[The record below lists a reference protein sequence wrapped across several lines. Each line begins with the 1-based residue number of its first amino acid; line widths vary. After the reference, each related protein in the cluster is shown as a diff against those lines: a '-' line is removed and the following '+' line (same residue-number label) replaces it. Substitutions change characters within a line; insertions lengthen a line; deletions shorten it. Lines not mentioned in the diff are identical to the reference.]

1 MKIYLTALF
10 LGLFIVSCSVKQTVK
25 EGDEMDIIIQTNVK
39 DYPVAVKKRVTEQFQ
54 GVQLSDDYAWIR
66 TSGKNSSEVKAYLSE
81 ERKYA
86 EKKLSKLSAA
96 ENKIFTE
103 IISKIDQSD
112 VSVPVKKDDYY
123 YYHRD
128 VEGEE
133 YTVYCRKYQN
143 MDAKE
148 EILLDL
154 NRISE
159 EHDYLDLGVFSVS
172 PDHKF
177 LAYSIDTTGDEKYTL
192 YIKYISRL
200 SHFPETFENV
210 DDLEWAE
217 SDNAFFYT
225 TVDDKNRTNKIY
237 RHILGTDANDD
248 RLMFE
253 EKDESY
259 YIWIEKSRSRKYL
272 FLGSANKNTS
282 EMHYLK
288 SDEPMG
294 FFELVMPRKKGVE
307 YYLDHKDDLFY
318 ILTNDNGAINYKIM
332 TVSEDLPVYAS
343 WKELLPERSGIYI
356 DDFDVFDTFIAVS
369 EIGNGKRG
377 IRLIDF
383 ETLENREISFT
394 EACHTVYPGSNPMFE
409 SRKFR
414 YVYESLTTPYSI
426 AEYDVETGEKT
437 VLKQQKIL
445 GDFDQELYRSDL
457 VYASAPDGKKVPV
470 SLVYR
475 TDMFRKDGTNPLL
488 LEAYGAY
495 GDFNDPSF
503 SVSRLSLLD
512 RGFVYALAHV
522 RGGLEKGKKWHLDGM
537 LLNKKN
543 TFTDFIA
550 CSEYLISA
558 GYTSTEKLIITG
570 GSAGGMLIGTVLNMR
585 PELFKAAVL
594 DVPFVD
600 VLNTMLDPGL
610 AATVTEYDEWGDPRD
625 KKYFDYIRSYCP
637 YQNIKSQD
645 YPDVLVIA
653 GMNDPRVSYWEPVK
667 WTAKLREYN
676 TAQTEAVLH
685 MSSTGHGGS
694 SGRYDYYKDV
704 AKKFAYIVYK
714 SGIKQEQ

>member
-1 MKIYLTALF
+1 MKIYLKALF
-10 LGLFIVSCSVKQTVK
+10 FGLLIVSCSVKQTVK
-25 EGDEMDIIIQTNVK
+25 EGDEMATVK
-39 DYPVAVKKRVTEQFQ
+39 ETPGKDHPVAEKIKFVQAFH

-66 TSGKNSSEVKAYLSE
+66 SYGKESGQVKKYLNE
-81 ERKYA
+81 EKEYA
-86 EKKLSKLSAA
+86 EKKLAKLSET
-96 ENKIFTE
+96 ENRIFEE
-103 IISKIDQSD
+103 IVSRIDQSD
-112 VSVPVKKDDYY
+112 VSVPVKRDDYY
-123 YYHRD
+123 YYSRD
-128 VEGEE
+128 VEGEQ
-133 YTVYCRKYQN
+133 YPVYCRKYQN
-143 MDAKE
+143 MDAGE

-154 NRISE
+154 NKMAE

-177 LAYSIDTTGDEKYTL
+177 LAYSIDTAGDEKYTL
-192 YIKYISRL
+192 YIKYISRI

-225 TVDDKNRTNKIY
+225 TVDDKNRTDKIF
-237 RHILGTDANDD
+237 RHILGTDQKDD

-282 EMHYLK
+282 EIHYLK

-294 FFELVMPRKKGVE
+294 FFELIMPRKKGVE
-307 YYLDHKDDLFY
+307 YYLDHKGGLFY
-318 ILTNDNGAINYKIM
+318 ILTNDNEAINFKIM
-332 TVSEDLPVYAS
+332 TVSEELPVYAS
-343 WKELLPERSGIYI
+343 WKEYLPERNGVYI
-356 DDFDVFDTFIAVS
+356 DDFDVFEKFTAVS

-377 IRLIDF
+377 IRLIDLETF
-383 ETLENREISFT
+383 ESKEISSG
-394 EACHTVYPGSNPMFE
+394 EDCNSVYAGSNPMFD

-414 YVYESLTTPYSI
+414 YVYESLNTPYSI
-426 AEYDVETGEKT
+426 AEYDIETGEKT
-437 VLKQQKIL
+437 VLKQQKVL
-445 GDFDQELYRSDL
+445 GDFDPGLYRSEL
-457 VYASAPDGKKVPV
+457 VYATAPDGEKVPV

-475 TDMFRKDGTNPLL
+475 TDMFKKDGTNPFL

-512 RGFVYALAHV
+512 RGYVYGIAHV
-522 RGGLEKGKKWHLDGM
+522 RGGLEKGKKWHMNGM

-543 TFTDFIA
+543 TFTDFISCA
-550 CSEYLISA
+550 EHMIKS
-558 GYTSTEKLIITG
+558 GYTSTDRLAISG
-570 GSAGGMLIGTVLNMR
+570 GSAGGMLIGAVLNMR
-585 PELFKAAVL
+585 PELFKTAVL

-610 AATVTEYDEWGDPRD
+610 AATVTEYDEWGNPQE
-625 KKYFDYIRSYCP
+625 KNYFEYIRSYCP
-637 YQNIKSQD
+637 YQNIKKQD

-653 GMNDPRVSYWEPVK
+653 GLNDPRVSYWEPVK

-676 TAQTEAVLH
+676 TAETEAVLY
-685 MSSTGHGGS
+685 MSSSGHGGS
-694 SGRYDYYKDV
+694 SGRYDYYKDI
-704 AKKFAYIVYK
+704 AKKFAYILDRCGNK
-714 SGIKQEQ
+714 TK